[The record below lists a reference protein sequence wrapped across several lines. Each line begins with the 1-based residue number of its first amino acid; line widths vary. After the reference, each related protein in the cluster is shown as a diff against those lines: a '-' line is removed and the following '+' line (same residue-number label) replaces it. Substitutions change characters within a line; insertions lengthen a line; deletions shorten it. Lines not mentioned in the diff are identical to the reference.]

1 MFSKEESKQLRK
13 EFWISFGKSYPHKWI
28 LYNTKVK
35 GLALK
40 FHFDLRIALVSMDI
54 ETSDLGQ
61 RIELWEKLHSLKSIL
76 TEEYL
81 PETVFEDSFLLE
93 NGKEI
98 SRVYVRKEGVSIHNK
113 NSWQETMIF
122 FNDNM
127 LLFEDFFFEYKEIIQ
142 G

>member
-1 MFSKEESKQLRK
+1 MFSKEKSKQLRK
-13 EFWISFGKSYPHKWI
+13 EFWISFGKSYPYKWI

-61 RIELWEKLHSLKSIL
+61 RIELWEKLQSLKSIL

-81 PETVFEDSFLLE
+81 PEIVFEDSFLLE

-122 FNDNM
+122 LNDNM